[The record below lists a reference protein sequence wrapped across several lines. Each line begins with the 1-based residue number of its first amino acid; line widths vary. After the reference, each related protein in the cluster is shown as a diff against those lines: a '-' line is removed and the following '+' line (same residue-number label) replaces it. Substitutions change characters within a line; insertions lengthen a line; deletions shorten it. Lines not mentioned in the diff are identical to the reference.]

1 MPGQLRGHRI
11 LSEYARIPRAA
22 EKEVHMKRAILVALM
37 LLAVLTP
44 LAEVAH
50 ADLKSDQAV
59 PQAP

>member
-1 MPGQLRGHRI
+1 
-11 LSEYARIPRAA
+11 
-22 EKEVHMKRAILVALM
+22 MKRAILVALM

-50 ADLKSDQAV
+50 ADLKSDQTI